1 MISKTSIENL
11 KNQIDI
17 VDIVS
22 SFIELKKS
30 GANFKACCPFHGE
43 DTPSFT
49 VSPAKQ
55 IYHCFGCSNGG
66 DAIKFVME
74 YEKLTY
80 PEAIEKIAALTNFN
94 LEYDNNDSQ
103 ALNTSILDAVNNYY
117 QNNLLSNQNALQYLN
132 SRGITKESIDKFQ
145 IGYASSS
152 NDTISYLKNNFFDL
166 SMAIELGII
175 DSGSNGLYA
184 RFIERI
190 TFPIFLQSGKLV
202 GFGGRTISGHNAK
215 YVNSPAT
222 KLFNKSALL
231 FGYNLARESIYQ
243 SKEIIITEGYL
254 DVIMLHQAGFANSV
268 ATLGTALTSQHI
280 PLLKKSDA
288 KVILGYDG
296 DKAGME
302 AAYKASILLAQ
313 NDFVGGVVI
322 FQNGQDPADYVKEG
336 RVDELKSLL
345 LSPKTSESGFAEQK
359 VSVKTNGVQFP
370 RKYFVEFALDYIV
383 KDNLGNYRFD
393 INRPEE
399 KQKIVVKIEEFL
411 STLKPVMAEEFKG
424 YAAHLINLHPKYIKT
439 QKTNIQKNSYQ
450 TSYSPQTKMVDITE
464 ILILQGILNYPDKKD
479 IILTALDSSMFDLHR
494 EEFEYLLNG
503 NIEKLTSIIARTELQ
518 ALTLKEYQIQL
529 CDFLLKYY
537 KKQFELIS
545 KDKTLT
551 FKEKSTATKEFRII
565 EQRLKGRNLLP
576 FFNNSFREIPL
587 VFSRWDESNN

>member
-22 SFIELKKS
+22 SYIELKKS
-30 GANFKACCPFHGE
+30 GTSFKACCPFHGE
-43 DTPSFT
+43 ETPSFI

-74 YEKLTY
+74 YEKLSY

-103 ALNTSILDAVNNYY
+103 VLNTSILDAVNKYY
-117 QNNLLSNQNALQYLN
+117 QNNLLSTLNAIQYLS

-175 DSGSNGLYA
+175 DSGSNDLYA

-254 DVIMLHQAGFANSV
+254 DVIMLHQAGFTNSV
-268 ATLGTALTSQHI
+268 ATLGTALTSQHV

-336 RVDELKSLL
+336 RVEELKSLFL
-345 LSPKTSESGFAEQK
+345 HP
-359 VSVKTNGVQFP
+359 
-370 RKYFVEFALDYIV
+370 KYFVEFVLDYIV
-383 KDNLGNYRFD
+383 KDNLGNYRFN

-399 KQKIVVKIEEFL
+399 KQKILIKIEEFL
-411 STLKPVMAEEFKG
+411 STLKPVMAEEFKE
-424 YAAHLINLHPKYIKT
+424 YAAQLINLHPKYIKI
-439 QKTNIQKNSYQ
+439 KKLNNQKNSYK
-450 TSYSPQTKMVDITE
+450 TKDNPQNKIIDISE
-464 ILILQGILNYPDKKD
+464 ILILQGIINYPDKKD
-479 IILTALDSSMFDLHR
+479 IILAALDSSMFQCHK
-494 EEFEYLLNG
+494 EEFEYIQMG
-503 NIEKLTSIIARTELQ
+503 NMQRLTSIIARTELKH
-518 ALTLKEYQIQL
+518 LSLEEYKDQL
-529 CDFLLKYY
+529 AYFLRVFYQ
-537 KKQFELIS
+537 KQLELIMN
-545 KDKTLT
+545 DAGKT
-551 FKEKSTATKEFRII
+551 FIEKAKVKKEFI
-565 EQRLKGRNLLP
+565 EIEKRLKNGSLIR
-576 FFNNSFREIPL
+576 FFKF
-587 VFSRWDESNN
+587 

>member
-22 SFIELKKS
+22 SYIELKKS
-30 GANFKACCPFHGE
+30 GTSFKACCPFHGE
-43 DTPSFT
+43 ETPSFT

-74 YEKLTY
+74 YEKLSY

-103 ALNTSILDAVNNYY
+103 VLNTSILDAVNNYY
-117 QNNLLSNQNALQYLN
+117 QNNLLSTLNAIQYLS

-166 SMAIELGII
+166 SIAIELGII

-222 KLFNKSALL
+222 KLFNKSVLL

-254 DVIMLHQAGFANSV
+254 DVIMLHQAGFTNSV
-268 ATLGTALTSQHI
+268 ATLGTALTSQHV

-336 RVDELKSLL
+336 RVEELKSLFL
-345 LSPKTSESGFAEQK
+345 HP
-359 VSVKTNGVQFP
+359 
-370 RKYFVEFALDYIV
+370 KYFVEFVLDYIV
-383 KDNLGNYRFD
+383 KDNLGNYRFN

-399 KQKIVVKIEEFL
+399 KQKILIKIEEFL
-411 STLKPVMAEEFKG
+411 STLKPVMAEEFKE
-424 YAAHLINLHPKYIKT
+424 YAAQLINLHPKYIKI
-439 QKTNIQKNSYQ
+439 KKLNNQKNSYN
-450 TSYSPQTKMVDITE
+450 TKDNPQNKIVDISE
-464 ILILQGILNYPDKKD
+464 ILILQGIINYPDKKD
-479 IILTALDSSMFDLHR
+479 IILAALDSSMFQCHK
-494 EEFEYLLNG
+494 EEFEYIQMG
-503 NIEKLTSIIARTELQ
+503 NMQRLTSIIARTELKH
-518 ALTLKEYQIQL
+518 LSLEEYKDQL
-529 CDFLLKYY
+529 AYFLRVFYQ
-537 KKQFELIS
+537 KQLELIMN
-545 KDKTLT
+545 DAGKT
-551 FKEKSTATKEFRII
+551 FIEKAKVKKEFI
-565 EQRLKGRNLLP
+565 EIEKRLKNGSLIR
-576 FFNNSFREIPL
+576 FFKF
-587 VFSRWDESNN
+587 

>member
-22 SFIELKKS
+22 SYIELKKS
-30 GANFKACCPFHGE
+30 GTSFKACCPFHGE
-43 DTPSFT
+43 ETPSFI

-74 YEKLTY
+74 YEKLSY

-103 ALNTSILDAVNNYY
+103 VLNTSILDAVNKYY
-117 QNNLLSNQNALQYLN
+117 QNNLLSTLNAIQYLS

-166 SMAIELGII
+166 SIAIELGII

-222 KLFNKSALL
+222 KLFNKSVLL

-254 DVIMLHQAGFANSV
+254 DVIMLHQAGFTNSV
-268 ATLGTALTSQHI
+268 ATLGTALTSQHV

-336 RVDELKSLL
+336 RVEELKSLFL
-345 LSPKTSESGFAEQK
+345 HP
-359 VSVKTNGVQFP
+359 
-370 RKYFVEFALDYIV
+370 KYFVEFVLYYIV
-383 KDNLGNYRFD
+383 KDNLGNYRFN

-399 KQKIVVKIEEFL
+399 KQKILIKIEEFL
-411 STLKPVMAEEFKG
+411 STLKPVMAEEFKE
-424 YAAHLINLHPKYIKT
+424 YAAQLINLHPKYIKI
-439 QKTNIQKNSYQ
+439 KKLNNQKNSYK
-450 TSYSPQTKMVDITE
+450 TKDNPQNKIIDISE
-464 ILILQGILNYPDKKD
+464 ILILQGIINYPDKKD
-479 IILTALDSSMFDLHR
+479 IILAALDSSMFQCHK
-494 EEFEYLLNG
+494 EEFEYIQMG
-503 NIEKLTSIIARTELQ
+503 NMQRLTSIIARTELKH
-518 ALTLKEYQIQL
+518 LSLEEYKDQL
-529 CDFLLKYY
+529 AYFLRVFYQ
-537 KKQFELIS
+537 KQLELIMN
-545 KDKTLT
+545 DAGKT
-551 FKEKSTATKEFRII
+551 FIEKAKVKKEFI
-565 EQRLKGRNLLP
+565 EIEKRLKNGSLIR
-576 FFNNSFREIPL
+576 FFKF
-587 VFSRWDESNN
+587 

>member
-22 SFIELKKS
+22 SYIELKKS
-30 GANFKACCPFHGE
+30 GTSFKACCPFHGE
-43 DTPSFT
+43 ETPSFT

-66 DAIKFVME
+66 DAIKFVMD
-74 YEKLTY
+74 YEKLSY

-103 ALNTSILDAVNNYY
+103 VLNTSILDAVNKYY
-117 QNNLLSNQNALQYLN
+117 QNNLLSTLNAIQYLS

-222 KLFNKSALL
+222 KLFNKSVLL

-254 DVIMLHQAGFANSV
+254 DVIMLHQAGFTNSV
-268 ATLGTALTSQHI
+268 ATLGTALTSQHV

-336 RVDELKSLL
+336 RVEELKSLFL
-345 LSPKTSESGFAEQK
+345 HP
-359 VSVKTNGVQFP
+359 
-370 RKYFVEFALDYIV
+370 KYFVEFVLDYIV
-383 KDNLGNYRFD
+383 KDNLGNYRFN

-399 KQKIVVKIEEFL
+399 KQKILIKIEEFL
-411 STLKPVMAEEFKG
+411 STLKPVMAEEFKE
-424 YAAHLINLHPKYIKT
+424 YAAQLINLHPKYIKI
-439 QKTNIQKNSYQ
+439 KKLNNQKNSYK
-450 TSYSPQTKMVDITE
+450 TKDNPQNKIIDISE
-464 ILILQGILNYPDKKD
+464 ILILQGIINYPDKKD
-479 IILTALDSSMFDLHR
+479 IILAALDSSMFQCHK
-494 EEFEYLLNG
+494 EEFEYIQMG
-503 NIEKLTSIIARTELQ
+503 NMQRLTSIIARTELKH
-518 ALTLKEYQIQL
+518 LSLEEYKDQL
-529 CDFLLKYY
+529 AYFLRVFYQ
-537 KKQFELIS
+537 KQLELIMN
-545 KDKTLT
+545 DAGKT
-551 FKEKSTATKEFRII
+551 FIEKAKVKKEFI
-565 EQRLKGRNLLP
+565 EIEKRLKNGSLIR
-576 FFNNSFREIPL
+576 FFKF
-587 VFSRWDESNN
+587 

>member
-22 SFIELKKS
+22 SYIELKKS
-30 GANFKACCPFHGE
+30 GTSFKACCPFHGE
-43 DTPSFT
+43 ETPSFT

-74 YEKLTY
+74 YEKLSY

-103 ALNTSILDAVNNYY
+103 VLNTSILDAVNKYY
-117 QNNLLSNQNALQYLN
+117 QNNLLSTLNAIQYLS

-222 KLFNKSALL
+222 KLFNKSVLL

-254 DVIMLHQAGFANSV
+254 DVIMLHQAGFTNSV
-268 ATLGTALTSQHI
+268 ATLGTALTSQHV
-280 PLLKKSDA
+280 PLLKKSDV

-336 RVDELKSLL
+336 RVEELKSLFL
-345 LSPKTSESGFAEQK
+345 HP
-359 VSVKTNGVQFP
+359 
-370 RKYFVEFALDYIV
+370 KYFVEFVLDYIV
-383 KDNLGNYRFD
+383 KDNLGNYRFN

-399 KQKIVVKIEEFL
+399 KQKILIKIEEFL
-411 STLKPVMAEEFKG
+411 STLKPVMAEEFKE
-424 YAAHLINLHPKYIKT
+424 YAAQLINLHPKYIKI
-439 QKTNIQKNSYQ
+439 KKLNNQKNSYK
-450 TSYSPQTKMVDITE
+450 TKDNPQNKIIDISE
-464 ILILQGILNYPDKKD
+464 ILILQGIINYPDKKD
-479 IILTALDSSMFDLHR
+479 IILAALDSSMFQCHK
-494 EEFEYLLNG
+494 EEFEYIQMG
-503 NIEKLTSIIARTELQ
+503 NMQRLTSIIARTELKH
-518 ALTLKEYQIQL
+518 LSLEEYKDQL
-529 CDFLLKYY
+529 AYFLRVFYQ
-537 KKQFELIS
+537 KQLELIMN
-545 KDKTLT
+545 DAGKT
-551 FKEKSTATKEFRII
+551 FIEKAKVKKEFI
-565 EQRLKGRNLLP
+565 EIEKRLKNGSLIR
-576 FFNNSFREIPL
+576 FFKF
-587 VFSRWDESNN
+587 

>member
-22 SFIELKKS
+22 SYIELKKS
-30 GANFKACCPFHGE
+30 GTSFKACCPFHGE
-43 DTPSFT
+43 ETPSFT

-74 YEKLTY
+74 YEKLSY

-103 ALNTSILDAVNNYY
+103 VLNTSILDAVNKYY
-117 QNNLLSNQNALQYLN
+117 QNNLLSTLNAIQYLS

-222 KLFNKSALL
+222 KLFNKSVLL

-254 DVIMLHQAGFANSV
+254 DVIMLHQAGFTNSV
-268 ATLGTALTSQHI
+268 ATLGTALTSQHV
-280 PLLKKSDA
+280 PLLKKSDV

-336 RVDELKSLL
+336 RVEELKSLFL
-345 LSPKTSESGFAEQK
+345 HP
-359 VSVKTNGVQFP
+359 
-370 RKYFVEFALDYIV
+370 KYFVEFVLDYIV
-383 KDNLGNYRFD
+383 KDNLGNYRFN

-399 KQKIVVKIEEFL
+399 KQKILIKIEEFL
-411 STLKPVMAEEFKG
+411 STLKPVMAEEFKE
-424 YAAHLINLHPKYIKT
+424 YAAQLINLHPKYIKI
-439 QKTNIQKNSYQ
+439 KKLNNQKNSYN
-450 TSYSPQTKMVDITE
+450 TKDNPQNKIVDISE
-464 ILILQGILNYPDKKD
+464 ILILQGIINYPDKKD
-479 IILTALDSSMFDLHR
+479 IILAALDSSMFQCHK
-494 EEFEYLLNG
+494 EEFEYIQMG
-503 NIEKLTSIIARTELQ
+503 NMQRLTSIIARTELKH
-518 ALTLKEYQIQL
+518 LSLEEYKDQL
-529 CDFLLKYY
+529 AYFLRVFYQ
-537 KKQFELIS
+537 KQLELIMN
-545 KDKTLT
+545 DAGKT
-551 FKEKSTATKEFRII
+551 FIEKAKVKKEFI
-565 EQRLKGRNLLP
+565 EIEKRLKNGSLIR
-576 FFNNSFREIPL
+576 FFKF
-587 VFSRWDESNN
+587 

>member
-1 MISKTSIENL
+1 MLISKTSIENL

-103 ALNTSILDAVNNYY
+103 ALNTSILDAINNYY
-117 QNNLLSNQNALQYLN
+117 QDNLLNNQNTLQYLS
-132 SRGITKESIDKFQ
+132 SRGITKESINKFQ
-145 IGYASSS
+145 IGYAPSS
-152 NDTISYLKNNFFDL
+152 NDTINYLKSNFFDL
-166 SMAIELGII
+166 HMAKELGVI
-175 DSGSNGLYA
+175 DSGNNGLYA

-231 FGYNLARESIYQ
+231 FGYNLAKESIFQ

-254 DVIMLHQAGFANSV
+254 DVVMLHQAGFTNSV

-288 KVILGYDG
+288 KIILGYDG

-313 NDFVGGVVI
+313 NNFVGGVVL

-439 QKTNIQKNSYQ
+439 TLGVSSKAQKSDTQKNNYK
-450 TSYSPQTKMVDITE
+450 TPNTPQNQMIDITE

-479 IILTALDSSMFDLHR
+479 IILAALDSSMFDLHR
-494 EEFEYLLNG
+494 QEFEYLLNG
-503 NIEKLTSIIARTELQ
+503 NIEMLTSIIARTELQ

-545 KDKTLT
+545 RDKTLT

-576 FFNNSFREIPL
+576 FFNLRKN
-587 VFSRWDESNN
+587 